1 MDMMGDLTLKEH
13 VIGSSIGYCN
23 DHPKVIKLVQDG
35 KINPAPFITPKIKAE
50 NIVEGGFNALRNPQE
65 VEILVSMN

>member
-1 MDMMGDLTLKEH
+1 MRHNPQAGWKSWPSAYTPYSIDVMCDLTLKEH

-35 KINPAPFITPKIKAE
+35 KINL
-50 NIVEGGFNALRNPQE
+50 VLRR
-65 VEILVSMN
+65 